1 MALYL
6 MRHGDF
12 IPREIDP
19 DCPLSERGVVEVT
32 KAAEL
37 AAGRGARVLQIQH
50 SDRTRAAQTASICSE
65 ILRPPGGCGEM
76 AGLHPHDDIFAVL
89 GFIEDTEDSMLIGH
103 LPFLERLCSYLVTGS
118 ADTPTVSFKSGT
130 MVCLEK
136 DPEVPAWTIRWTIT
150 PDTC

>member
-89 GFIEDTEDSMLIGH
+89 GFIEGTEDSMLIGH
-103 LPFLERLCSYLVTGS
+103 LPFLEKLASYLVTATLEKAVTS
-118 ADTPTVSFKSGT
+118 FPTAAI
-130 MVCLEK
+130 VCLDRE
-136 DPEVPAWTIRWTIT
+136 
-150 PDTC
+150 PDQETWKIVWKIKP

>member
-37 AAGRGARVLQIQH
+37 AAGRGARVFMIRH
-50 SDRTRAAQTASICSE
+50 SERIRAAQTAAICAE

-89 GFIEDTEDSMLIGH
+89 GLIEGAEDVMIVGH
-103 LPFLERLCSYLVTGS
+103 LPFLEKLAAYLVTGMQEKAVTS
-118 ADTPTVSFKSGT
+118 FPTAT
-130 MVCLEK
+130 IVCLER
-136 DPEVPAWTIRWTIT
+136 DHGQDAWKISWKIT
-150 PDTC
+150 P